1 MCLHIEEPGHLL
13 LVKEVLQM
21 GAQRKD
27 LHLIAILRL
36 IEELDRTL
44 QQGLRRD
51 TNLQPPSQL
60 KHNHQLLVPTAVL
73 QSLCLVGSIHQAV
86 EYASLLL
93 RVSMGQSLHHL
104 KQLTESA
111 ENRQLVDQ

>member
-1 MCLHIEEPGHLL
+1 MCLHIEEPGLLL

-21 GAQRKD
+21 GARRKD

-36 IEELDRTL
+36 TEEQGHTL
-44 QQGLRRD
+44 RRGLRRD

-60 KHNHQLLVPTAVL
+60 KHNHQLLVPMAVL
-73 QSLCLVGSIHQAV
+73 QSLSLVGSIHQAV

-93 RVSMGQSLHHL
+93 RASTGQSLHHL

-111 ENRQLVDQ
+111 ENRQ